1 MAQFTLDDAKK
12 LSQSK
17 LTNHVIDEFRKSPLM
32 DAMIFDDCV
41 KPQGGNSLSYV
52 YNRVSTWPTAEG
64 RAINS
69 EYQTKDVAKTTQYTV
84 DLKIFG
90 GAFDLDRV
98 LINHEKQVIT
108 NQLTFQMD
116 QKIKA
121 TRALFNDWF
130 INGDSAGTDK
140 NSFDGLNK
148 AIKDTATDY
157 KPAAILDMS
166 SAAAI
171 EQNWKT
177 FLYYIRQVRK
187 LMDGAPTLMAVND
200 DMFAVFQTVADYSAQ
215 FTATKTDMG
224 SEIVKYG
231 TTTIMSMG
239 DKPGKSKQIIETSE
253 TDGTSPIYFAR
264 LGLDGVH
271 AVTPDGQK
279 APKTYLPN
287 LSLPGA
293 VKTGEVEMIAAM
305 AVKATKSAAV
315 LRNIK
320 VAPVQTDSEEEEE
333 GGGVGA

>member
-1 MAQFTLDDAKK
+1 MAQFTLDDAKN

-32 DAMIFDDCV
+32 DAMVFDDCV
-41 KPQGGNSLSYV
+41 KPQGGDSLTYV

-64 RAINS
+64 RDINT
-69 EYQTKDVAKTTQYTV
+69 EYQTKDVAKTDQVTV
-84 DLKIFG
+84 NLKIFG

-121 TRALFNDWF
+121 VRALFNDWF
-130 INGDSAGTDK
+130 INGDSTSNTK
-140 NSFDGLNK
+140 SFDGLDK
-148 AIKDTATDY
+148 AIKGTATDY
-157 KPAAILDMS
+157 TLSAILDMS
-166 SAAAI
+166 SAEAI

-200 DMFAVFQTVADYSAQ
+200 DMFAAIQTVADYSAQ
-215 FTATKTDMG
+215 FTATKTDLG

-231 TTTIMSMG
+231 TTTIMAMG
-239 DKPGKSKQIIETSE
+239 DKPGKASQIIETSE
-253 TDGTSPIYFAR
+253 ADGTSPIYFAR

-315 LRNIK
+315 LRGIK
-320 VAPVQTDSEEEEE
+320 VAPVDA
-333 GGGVGA
+333 G